1 VAARRIDGDVLIDPA
16 QFHSIPAYDLL
27 VAASEGQIGIDQRLI
42 HALVDNPEKTLPD
55 ILRFASAHYRQAP
68 IDLEE
73 DLISI
78 LRHLR
83 SPEALPYFLESVR
96 RHLEDVPNE
105 LAEAIVAIGAPA
117 LEPLL
122 SMYHEVGEE
131 QGGEIAFILAE
142 LQIRDPRILE
152 LLLERLEYDAHD
164 GALLL
169 EIYGDP
175 AAIPAIEAMAAGIS
189 DDEELRNDL
198 LDHIHTIRETQRE
211 PYTWDFDIWDRYPET
226 ATPEFSLLR
235 EEDRFNLLSSDSAEL
250 RAAAAQSFFEADL
263 SAEVLARL
271 LDMARHD
278 PDATVRGN
286 AWAALADQTT
296 EPEIQR
302 SLTEALTDPNRPLA
316 ERAGAALA
324 LSRES
329 ERPEVFRAI
338 EELYQ
343 KGDSRRRAL
352 EAMWRSLDRRFGK
365 YAAQSLDDPDF
376 RIQREAVRGIGLL
389 GVHSEAARLRPLF
402 EDPDLREDALHA
414 FAMSTPCDVTR
425 PRVRAL
431 YPKIEELAGGL
442 TDEEHEVVKDALD
455 FRLEMHGLKPV
466 FGTDPEADE
475 PEPVVSKKVG
485 RNDPCPCGSGKKYKK
500 CCGAA

>member
-1 VAARRIDGDVLIDPA
+1 MIDPA
-16 QFHSIPAYDLL
+16 QYGSISAYDLL
-27 VAASEGQIGIDQRLI
+27 IAASQGQIGIDRRLM
-42 HALVDNPEKTLPD
+42 HALLDHPETTLPD
-55 ILRFASAHYRQAP
+55 ILRFASEGERHAP

-78 LRHLR
+78 FRHLR

-96 RHLEDVPNE
+96 RHWEDVPNE
-105 LAEAIVAIGAPA
+105 LAEAIVAIGPPA

-122 SMYHEVGEE
+122 DLYHELGEE

-152 LLLERLEYDAHD
+152 ILLERLEYDAHD

-169 EIYGDP
+169 EIYGDS
-175 AAIPAIEAMAAGIS
+175 AAIAAIEGITAEVT
-189 DDEELRNDL
+189 DDEELRTDL
-198 LDHIHTIRETQRE
+198 LDHIQNIRDMKRG
-211 PYTWDFDIWDRYPET
+211 PYVWDFDIWERYPET
-226 ATPEFSLLR
+226 ANPEFALLK
-235 EEDRFNLLSSDSAEL
+235 EEDRFNLLTSDSAEM
-250 RAAAAQSFFEADL
+250 RAAAAQSFFEEDF

-271 LDMARHD
+271 LDLARHD

-286 AWAALADQTT
+286 AWAALVDQTD

-302 SLTEALTDPNRPLA
+302 SLTEALTDPNRPPT

-324 LSRES
+324 LSSES

-338 EELYQ
+338 EEVYANRE
-343 KGDSRRRAL
+343 SRARAL

-365 YAAQSLDDPDF
+365 YAAESLDDPDLET
-376 RIQREAVRGIGLL
+376 QRQAVRAVGLL
-389 GVHSEAARLRPLF
+389 GVKAEAPRLRKLF

-414 FAMSTPCDVTR
+414 YAISMPCEVSR

-431 YPKIEELAGGL
+431 YPKIEEEAGGL
-442 TDEEHEVVKDALD
+442 TEEEINLVKDALD

-466 FGTDPEADE
+466 FDVAAEPTLAAERAIDE
-475 PEPVVSKKVG
+475 KVG